1 MATIPYMGLC
11 NLDTENEIAAGKENA
26 DRRTDA
32 SRDAEGR
39 GWDKKQ
45 NASKSTATLT

>member
-11 NLDTENEIAAGKENA
+11 NLDSDNEIAVGKENA

-32 SRDAEGR
+32 GR
-39 GWDKKQ
+39 GRGR
-45 NASKSTATLT
+45 